1 MIQTVS
7 VLVDLNL
14 SVWTGRKMDK
24 KTSDEV
30 VAAKSAHSKNAAS
43 VSKHLLAGTDVL
55 DRIQRHSAMVRNW
68 HYQQTLPWSD
78 GGTRL
83 LPMKSFFEYK
93 DQLNQHEAEFET
105 LVKEFVQEY
114 PVLVS
119 AAAFQLGDLF
129 NRGEYPDIGSIID
142 KFKFKYVFLP
152 LPDTGDFRVEVGE
165 ETKNELTKQFKGYY
179 ETKIN
184 DAMKDIWDRLYDN
197 LSKLSERLD
206 YADGETKK
214 IFRDTL
220 VTNALGLCGMLSN
233 LNVTN
238 DAKLEDARR
247 KLEDAL
253 NGIEASDLREDP
265 LLRQDVKTRVDDI
278 LKSFD
283 F

>member
-1 MIQTVS
+1 MIQNSS

-30 VAAKSAHSKNAAS
+30 VAAKSAHSKQAAS
-43 VSKHLLAGTDVL
+43 VSKHLLAGNDTL
-55 DRIQRHSAMVRNW
+55 ARIQKHSALIRNW
-68 HYQQTLPWSD
+68 HYEQTLPWSD
-78 GGTRL
+78 GGSRL
-83 LPMKSFFEYK
+83 LPMKSFFDYK
-93 DQLNQHEAEFET
+93 AQLGEFEQEFNT
-105 LVKEFVQEY
+105 LIEEFVREY

-129 NRGEYPDIGSIID
+129 DRSEYPDVTELTD

-152 LPDTGDFRVEVGE
+152 VPEMGDFRVDIGTEA
-165 ETKNELTKQFKGYY
+165 KAELQSQYDKFYQAKLD
-179 ETKIN
+179 E
-184 DAMKDIWDRLYDN
+184 AMKDMWDRLHDV
-197 LSKLSERLD
+197 LTKLQERLD
-206 YADGETKK
+206 TTDGKGHK

-220 VTNALGLCGMLSN
+220 VTNALDLCGMLSN

-238 DAKLEDARR
+238 DPKLEDARR
-247 KLEDAL
+247 KLEETL
-253 NGIEASDLREDP
+253 SGIEATDLRESP
-265 LLRQDVKTRVDDI
+265 ALRNDVKTRVDNI

>member
-1 MIQTVS
+1 MIQNSS

-30 VAAKSAHSKNAAS
+30 VAAKSAHSKNAAT
-43 VSKHLLAGTDVL
+43 VSKHLLAGNDTL
-55 DRIQRHSAMVRNW
+55 AKIQKHAAYIRNW

-78 GGTRL
+78 GGSRL
-83 LPMKSFFEYK
+83 LPMKAFFDYK
-93 DQLNQHEAEFET
+93 AQLGEFEQQFNEMIE
-105 LVKEFVQEY
+105 EFVREY

-129 NRGEYPDIGSIID
+129 DRTEYPEIETIQER
-142 KFKFKYVFLP
+142 FKFKYVFLP
-152 LPDTGDFRVEVGE
+152 VPEMGDFRVDVGSE
-165 ETKNELTKQFKGYY
+165 ARAELQAQYDKFYQTKLD
-179 ETKIN
+179 
-184 DAMKDIWDRLYDN
+184 DAMNDMWDRLHDS

-206 YADGETKK
+206 YSDDGVKK
-214 IFRDTL
+214 VFRDTL
-220 VTNALGLCGMLSN
+220 VTNALDLCGMLSN

-238 DAKLEDARR
+238 DPKLEDARR
-247 KLEDAL
+247 KLEQTLSGIDAT
-253 NGIEASDLREDP
+253 DLRESTA
-265 LLRQDVKTRVDDI
+265 LRNDVKTRVDSI